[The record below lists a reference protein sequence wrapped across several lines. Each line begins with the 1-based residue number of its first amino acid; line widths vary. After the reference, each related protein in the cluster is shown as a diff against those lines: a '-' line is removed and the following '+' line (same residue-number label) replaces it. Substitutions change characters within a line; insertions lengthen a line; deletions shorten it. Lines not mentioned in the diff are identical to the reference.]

1 MASGRKELNDLEGIK
16 PKTTR
21 PYSRVV
27 LVWLTRADCS
37 RMLEDMILLI
47 TRILISALA
56 LLIVAYF
63 LPGFT
68 IDGLYTA
75 IIGALILG
83 LLNVL
88 VRPVLIILTLPIT
101 LLTLGLFIFVIN
113 ALLFLFVASFV
124 EGFTVSGFWTAV
136 IASIGVSIIS
146 AVGNRF
152 VK

>member
-1 MASGRKELNDLEGIK
+1 
-16 PKTTR
+16 
-21 PYSRVV
+21 
-27 LVWLTRADCS
+27 
-37 RMLEDMILLI
+37 MLEDMILLI

>member
-1 MASGRKELNDLEGIK
+1 
-16 PKTTR
+16 
-21 PYSRVV
+21 
-27 LVWLTRADCS
+27 
-37 RMLEDMILLI
+37 MILI

-56 LLIVAYF
+56 LVVVAYF

-75 IIGALILG
+75 IIAALILG

-113 ALLFLFVASFV
+113 ALLILFVASFV
-124 EGFTVSGFWTAV
+124 EGFSISGFWVAL
-136 IASIGVSIIS
+136 IASIGVSLIS

-152 VK
+152 IK